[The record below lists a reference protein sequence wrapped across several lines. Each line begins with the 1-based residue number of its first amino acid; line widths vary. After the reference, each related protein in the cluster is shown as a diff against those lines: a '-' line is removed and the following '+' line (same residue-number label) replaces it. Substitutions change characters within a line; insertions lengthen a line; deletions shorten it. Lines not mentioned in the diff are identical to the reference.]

1 MLLPPS
7 SNKGNARGWGQRCH
21 QAHFPRGLLF
31 KVHCIFV
38 PLGVPSHAWLHG
50 FDKYNV
56 RIYRL
61 NLPLHFRDLGPRR
74 SRIQHSSPRPCL
86 AFHVA

>member
-21 QAHFPRGLLF
+21 QAHFPQGLLF

-56 RIYRL
+56 MYFYRL
-61 NLPLHFRDLGPRR
+61 NLYTSEISVLDVVA
-74 SRIQHSSPRPCL
+74 SSIPAQDP
-86 AFHVA
+86 V

>member
-7 SNKGNARGWGQRCH
+7 SNKGNAPRGWGQRCH

-56 RIYRL
+56 MYL
-61 NLPLHFRDLGPRR
+61 SPESLHFRDLNPQG
-74 SRIQHSSPRPCL
+74 SRIRHSSLKLCL

>member
-1 MLLPPS
+1 M
-7 SNKGNARGWGQRCH
+7 
-21 QAHFPRGLLF
+21 
-31 KVHCIFV
+31 HCIFV

-61 NLPLHFRDLGPRR
+61 NLYTSEISVLDV
-74 SRIQHSSPRPCL
+74 
-86 AFHVA
+86 VASGIPAQDPV